1 MKIILITSVFPYS
14 IGEVF
19 LENELNFFSRL
30 KNLKIKIL
38 PSKKEGSIRKYNNK
52 FKIDNF
58 LLTKSNKS
66 KISKLYN
73 FIKGL
78 KYSVS
83 AKEFFRFI
91 ITHPM
96 ALYHYAFSISN
107 FSFYVDIFDK
117 YFKKSDNI
125 SDYIIYTYWNT
136 EITHALQFLKPK
148 YKYKLISRV
157 HGFDLYKEVRP
168 YNYMPLKV
176 YFTRNIDKIY
186 SVSKKSMNYMILN
199 YGIKKEKIE
208 CSYLG
213 VKDPEIIT
221 NNNELGIFHVVSC
234 SKLRNIKRVDKI
246 IDSLNRVSKSQ
257 KNIKFMWT
265 HIGDGPLRKKLETKS
280 LNELDSVFY
289 KFLGNIK
296 NKEVY
301 DFYKENK
308 IDLFLNTSKSEGIP
322 VSIMEAMS
330 YGIPIIAPDVGGIS
344 EAVYNQRNG
353 ILLNKDFSIDDL
365 LGAMKQ
371 IIYHKDIE
379 KMKLESKSIFRNKF
393 KLEENYSEFIKSIS
407 SINETII

>member
-1 MKIILITSVFPYS
+1 
-14 IGEVF
+14 
-19 LENELNFFSRL
+19 
-30 KNLKIKIL
+30 
-38 PSKKEGSIRKYNNK
+38 
-52 FKIDNF
+52 
-58 LLTKSNKS
+58 
-66 KISKLYN
+66 
-73 FIKGL
+73 
-78 KYSVS
+78 
-83 AKEFFRFI
+83 
-91 ITHPM
+91 
-96 ALYHYAFSISN
+96 
-107 FSFYVDIFDK
+107 
-117 YFKKSDNI
+117 
-125 SDYIIYTYWNT
+125 
-136 EITHALQFLKPK
+136 
-148 YKYKLISRV
+148 
-157 HGFDLYKEVRP
+157 
-168 YNYMPLKV
+168 MPLKV

-186 SVSKKSMNYMILN
+186 SVSKKSMNYMIIN

-246 IDSLNRVSKSQ
+246 IDSLNRVSKNQ

-353 ILLNKDFSIDDL
+353 ILLNKDFSIDEL
-365 LGAMKQ
+365 LGAMKK

-379 KMKLESKSIFRNKF
+379 KMKLESKSIFRKKL
-393 KLEENYSEFIKSIS
+393 KLEENYSEFIKSYYAKIYQQCS
-407 SINETII
+407 